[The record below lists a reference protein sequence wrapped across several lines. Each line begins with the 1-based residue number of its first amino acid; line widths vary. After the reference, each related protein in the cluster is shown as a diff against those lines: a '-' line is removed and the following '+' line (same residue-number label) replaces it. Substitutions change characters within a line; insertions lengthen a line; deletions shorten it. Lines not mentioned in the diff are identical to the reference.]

1 MFETHISICDQRGK
15 YPKVTVLL
23 DVCGYSYYKNIP
35 LYLQIFNRGNLDE
48 SLKAPSCELMY
59 AAFLITRRSF
69 PAYSFFPYG
78 KATIVFKSTTK
89 PDLSKV
95 LTKVKGIFSGK
106 RTIPILYNPYK
117 PGKSNFE
124 EAREKINRILS
135 KLEYINLFHCKRIP
149 FHKQVELWSQSF
161 LFSDHKPSPIAV
173 KRYFNVF
180 QRSSRYIRIAIHY
193 FVTASRLIQNDFI
206 ENGGLNLQLTV
217 EALIRDFMEFHSI
230 RNKRTASQRFQDS
243 VLLPYAHMEA
253 LVDLYDSRNLFLAH
267 IDEDMYTEEQNIGDP
282 DRYCY
287 EHYESVSWLITR
299 YIKYKQ
305 RTEHRHS
312 ADH

>member
-1 MFETHISICDQRGK
+1 MFETYVSICDQRGV
-15 YPKVTVLL
+15 YPKVTVLF

-35 LYLQIFNRGNLDE
+35 LYLRIVNLDN
-48 SLKAPSCELMY
+48 SDKLRNGPSSELMY

-69 PAYSFFPYG
+69 PAYNFFPYG
-78 KATIVFKSTTK
+78 KATIVFKSKTK
-89 PDLSKV
+89 PNLSKV
-95 LTKVKGIFSGK
+95 LTEAKGIIGKK
-106 RTIPILYNPYK
+106 RTIPILYSPYK
-117 PGKSNFE
+117 RDKSNFE
-124 EAREKINRILS
+124 EAREKINRIRS
-135 KLEYINLFHCKRIP
+135 KPEYIDLFHCQRIP
-149 FHKQVELWSQSF
+149 FHKQLELWAQSF
-161 LFSDHKPSPIAV
+161 VFSNHKPSPIAV
-173 KRYFNVF
+173 KRYFNTF
-180 QRSSRYIRIAIHY
+180 QRSSRFIHIAIHY

-206 ENGGLNLQLTV
+206 EDGGLNLQLTV
-217 EALIRDFMEFHSI
+217 EALIRDFMKFNSI

-243 VLLPYAHMEA
+243 VLLPYSHMEA

-305 RTEHRHS
+305 RTEH
-312 ADH
+312 